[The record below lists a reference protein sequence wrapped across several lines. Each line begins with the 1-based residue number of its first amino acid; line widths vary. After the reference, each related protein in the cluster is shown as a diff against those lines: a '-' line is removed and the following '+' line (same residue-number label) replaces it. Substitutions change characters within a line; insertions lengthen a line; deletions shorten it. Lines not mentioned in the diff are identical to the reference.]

1 MTPLDAYATLATF
14 LGLILG
20 GIALVGW
27 WASRG

>member
-1 MTPLDAYATLATF
+1 MSPLDGYATLATV

-27 WASRG
+27 WASR